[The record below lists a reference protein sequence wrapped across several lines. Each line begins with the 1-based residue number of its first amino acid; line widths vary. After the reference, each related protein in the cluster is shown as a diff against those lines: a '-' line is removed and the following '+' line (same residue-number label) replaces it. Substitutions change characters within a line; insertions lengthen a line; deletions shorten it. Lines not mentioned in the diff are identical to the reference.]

1 MSEERLKPLET
12 GLERLSGITERFIDV
27 STQRF
32 ERYDQILQ
40 RLADTTTNVGQA
52 VEELRAANRRQE
64 AINDYLVRRD
74 QERGN
79 GNRN

>member
-1 MSEERLKPLET
+1 M
-12 GLERLSGITERFIDV
+12 

-40 RLADTTTNVGQA
+40 RLADTTINVGQA

-64 AINDYLVRRD
+64 AINDYLIRRD
-74 QERGN
+74 QERGTAIEVE
-79 GNRN
+79 GAAPQVGSHIESA